1 MNHSNKRLFYKPS
14 QTLLIILITWLC
26 TLLSTLP
33 SYAFVNDKNNNVS
46 AQSLS
51 PNLAKANLATRR
63 PTLLLGT
70 SDNSAFGS
78 EYDTYKGY
86 FNEIVRAVLD
96 NSKLSAQ
103 VDFYPY
109 SRALSMLR
117 GRQVH
122 GVYPIRRNKNDQTNF
137 IYSLPLPSS
146 SMSLLKRKS
155 THLYDPKSITSIGVL
170 TGESLPTELQ
180 NKGQVS
186 VVFGSNHISLLKML
200 ELNRVDAVLIDR
212 YSASELLVRETP
224 GLIGNVEFDKT
235 YEISNQFYFAMN
247 KSEPNAKQ
255 TIEAFNSALN
265 KLKREGVI
273 DDILSRYGVYA
284 VPPAEPSKTQLVV
297 ASPQLNYTA
306 YAKYLANEFEKQ
318 NPNVQI
324 IWRVFEENIFRR
336 RLLSNFALNSREFD
350 LVLVGP
356 YELKNWLHYDWFE
369 PLNTLSKQLDL
380 NDYFPPVRDAVFS
393 GKDLY
398 ALPFNGETTVLYYRK
413 DILDKHNITLPTR
426 LTFDQLI
433 PILNTVHAPQK
444 GIHGIG
450 LRTRPGW
457 GQNMALVSILVN
469 SYGGSWF
476 DANNQINVL
485 TPEWRG
491 AVQLYIQLLQ
501 RFGLKKLANLGWQEN
516 QSKFENGEFVF
527 FIDASSLAS
536 QIFDPQHSIIAE
548 KVQMTQAPFVNSP
561 QGSRWFWSWNFAIP
575 AQSQNK
581 KLAKAFI
588 RFASEAKPASLQT
601 GVIPPS
607 GIRRSSYKNNGH
619 MTQFPFAKFE
629 YDLLNNTKSPKFETT
644 VGRQYAETFY
654 FPTIGYHTGYEIHR
668 ALLGE
673 ISVDEALQNAQNK
686 INKLLSKKQLLPAK
700 ATNTAPSQ
708 LN

>member
-1 MNHSNKRLFYKPS
+1 MNHSNKRLFFKPS
-14 QTLLIILITWLC
+14 QTLLAILFTWLSA
-26 TLLSTLP
+26 LLSVLP
-33 SYAFVNDKNNNVS
+33 SVAFGNDRHNNVS
-46 AQSLS
+46 DQALQ
-51 PNLAKANLATRR
+51 
-63 PTLLLGT
+63 LGS
-70 SDNSAFGS
+70 SDTSAFGS
-78 EYDTYKGY
+78 EYDTQKGY
-86 FNEIVRAVLD
+86 FNEIVRAILE
-96 NSKLSAQ
+96 NSKLNAE

-109 SRALSMLR
+109 TRSLAMLR
-117 GRQVH
+117 SRQLQ
-122 GVYPIRRNKNDQTNF
+122 GVYPVRRNKNGQANF

-146 SMSLLKRKS
+146 SMSLLKRKNTS
-155 THLYDPKSITSIGVL
+155 LYDPNSTTSIGVIA
-170 TGESLPTELQ
+170 GEPLPSELQ

-186 VVFGSNHISLLKML
+186 VIFGSNHTSLLKML

-212 YSASELLVRETP
+212 YSTSELLVRETP
-224 GLIGNVEFDKT
+224 RLIGNVEFDKT
-235 YEISNQFYFAMN
+235 FEITNQFYFAMN
-247 KSEPNAKQ
+247 KSEPNAAEI
-255 TIEAFNSALN
+255 IEAFNATLN

-273 DDILSRYGVYA
+273 DEISNRYGIYTL
-284 VPPAEPSKTQLVV
+284 PPAEPNKTQIVI
-297 ASPQLNYTA
+297 AAPQLNYTD
-306 YAKYLANEFEKQ
+306 YAKFLANEFEKQ
-318 NPNVQI
+318 NPNIQI

-398 ALPFNGETTVLYYRK
+398 GVPFTGETTVMYYRK
-413 DILDKHNITLPTR
+413 DILDKHNITLPKR

-444 GIHGIG
+444 GVHGIG

-469 SYGGSWF
+469 SYGGGWF

-485 TPEWRG
+485 APEWRG

-501 RFGLKKLANLGWQEN
+501 RFGLRELANLGWQEN
-516 QSKFENGEFVF
+516 QSKFENGELVF

-536 QIFDPQHSIIAE
+536 QIFDPQHSSTADQ
-548 KVQMTQAPFVNSP
+548 VQMSQAPFVNSP

-575 AQSQNK
+575 AQGQNK
-581 KLAKAFI
+581 EVAKAFL
-588 RFASEAKPASLQT
+588 RFISEAKPDSLQT
-601 GVIPPS
+601 EVIPPS

-619 MTQFPFAKFE
+619 MTQFPFAQFE
-629 YDLLNNTKSPKFETT
+629 FDLLNNTKPPKFETT

-686 INKLLSKKQLLPAK
+686 INKLLSKKQLLPA
-700 ATNTAPSQ
+700 NPSNIAP
-708 LN
+708 LEFDH